1 MSNVINKLKG
11 ILDMP
16 LNEFFNVPIPTINCH
31 VCELPEKIYYWF
43 RGEDNCKV
51 GACEECFHELPMC
64 VNCESRSLYVG
75 EHGICHQCV
84 HDSAVMD
91 INRWQYSIESITIE
105 SRTPR

>member
-43 RGEDNCKV
+43 RNKIENYK
-51 GACEECFHELPMC
+51 M
-64 VNCESRSLYVG
+64 
-75 EHGICHQCV
+75 
-84 HDSAVMD
+84 
-91 INRWQYSIESITIE
+91 NRKIKKKLGRVKSKDPFVYK
-105 SRTPR
+105 